1 MWATVT
7 LALAVGRMALNP
19 TTSYTDVPNHVL
31 TEGLR
36 VFRDALMRAYAR
48 SKGAEAAA
56 LFRQMYEIGPD
67 KRWVETA
74 EGALNAERRFLKMMK
89 GDENGIGKDAAYILN
104 YAMA

>member
-1 MWATVT
+1 MVPISSA
-7 LALAVGRMALNP
+7 
-19 TTSYTDVPNHVL
+19 TSYTDVPNHVL

-48 SKGAEAAA
+48 KGGDEAAT
-56 LFRQMYEIGPD
+56 LFRRMYEMGPD

-74 EGALNAERRFLKMMK
+74 EGALNSERRFLAMVR
-89 GDENGIGKDAAYILN
+89 GDENGIGDDAAFILN